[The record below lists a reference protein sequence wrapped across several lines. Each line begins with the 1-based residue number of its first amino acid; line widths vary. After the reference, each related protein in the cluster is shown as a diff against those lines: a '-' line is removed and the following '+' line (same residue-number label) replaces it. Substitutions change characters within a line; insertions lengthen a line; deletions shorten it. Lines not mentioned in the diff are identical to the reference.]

1 MLLLSNLTLSV
12 IPGIPVNI
20 PTFLH
25 FFPPRLSVSEPGA
38 AAALRRAE
46 ALSAGLLQQV
56 QSVLDV
62 SFLRFGCGLTA
73 VTRCRNL
80 RILTGRGEQT
90 AAEISGNHRRVF
102 CFFMISAR

>member
-1 MLLLSNLTLSV
+1 MLLLSILTLSV

-25 FFPPRLSVSEPGA
+25 FSPSFSPTLSEPGA
-38 AAALRRAE
+38 AAALCRAE

-62 SFLRFGCGLTA
+62 SSLRVGCGLTA

-80 RILTGRGEQT
+80 RILTGIGEQT
-90 AAEISGNHRRVF
+90 AAKSSELFV
-102 CFFMISAR
+102 CLLL